1 MSFVRKLV
9 LIAVTAFTAQSAV
22 AGLLMKPTSDPD
34 LVYTGT
40 LLQGTYAENVSKPKK
55 AEGFETFSA

>member
-1 MSFVRKLV
+1 MNVASTFLIREHTMSFVRKLV

-22 AGLLMKPTSDPD
+22 AGLLMKPTSNPD

-40 LLQGTYAENVSKPKK
+40 
-55 AEGFETFSA
+55 F